1 MADLQAKFT
10 AAAKSLQELPKRPDD
25 ATLLKLYSLYKQ
37 ATVGNVSGSRPGFI
51 DFVGRAKHDAWAE
64 LKGTPKNDVMR
75 AYVALVDKL
84 RRSKG

>member
-1 MADLQAKFT
+1 MADLKQKFEASAQAV
-10 AAAKSLQELPKRPDD
+10 QELSKRPDD

-64 LKGTPKNDVMR
+64 LKETAKDDAMR
-75 AYVALVDKL
+75 AYIALVDEL
-84 RRSKG
+84 RRTKS